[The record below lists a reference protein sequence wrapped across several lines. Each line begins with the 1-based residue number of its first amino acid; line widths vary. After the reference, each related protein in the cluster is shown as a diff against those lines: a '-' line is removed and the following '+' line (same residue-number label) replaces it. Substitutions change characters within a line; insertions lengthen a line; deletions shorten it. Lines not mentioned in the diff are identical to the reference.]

1 MIQDSTYNHQL
12 FFFFVEEVP
21 SNRGEGS
28 RRKTTTT
35 TTRNGSTR
43 GRGSKTRTDGH
54 GETGRT
60 QNITSNQNLTHYQKT
75 TKKRERNVLKCCP
88 KRTRARLSRPYAPT
102 VPTQLSGQAPALSLD
117 SGRAPEREVSA
128 AAPTQV

>member
-12 FFFFVEEVP
+12 FFFVFVEEVP

-28 RRKTTTT
+28 RRKTT

-60 QNITSNQNLTHYQKT
+60 QNITSNQNLTHNQKT
-75 TKKRERNVLKCCP
+75 TKKKERNVLKCCP